1 MVINKFRAFWCII
14 CLCSCSEEKGHHF
27 FWREAMAVLTFLVS
41 IFLESYDQATK
52 IMTHLTNQ
60 STSKQPDCR
69 AKLWLVKS
77 RAESWKDCSTER
89 NQMSLALDIMY
100 STLRENV
107 IREVFK
113 RPHRIVALEWNQ
125 YIFLSTS
132 ISTIY
137 IVKSNELKEKNH
149 QSIKSL
155 HKL

>member
-1 MVINKFRAFWCII
+1 MKRLFDGKKPDVLGFR
-14 CLCSCSEEKGHHF
+14 
-27 FWREAMAVLTFLVS
+27 
-41 IFLESYDQATK
+41 Y
-52 IMTHLTNQ
+52 
-60 STSKQPDCR
+60 
-69 AKLWLVKS
+69 
-77 RAESWKDCSTER
+77 
-89 NQMSLALDIMY
+89 Y